1 MSDATGVAEA
11 MLGLPGFRVLAVDE
25 TPAEIVI
32 QIETS
37 ADRVGCPACGVVA
50 TAHDRMPV
58 EYRDLAVFGRPAG
71 LVWAKRR
78 WRCEEPLCA
87 TKNLERGVHC
97 VLLAMSFDEVNSSRM
112 LPPGWPQRPAGEPDS
127 R

>member
-1 MSDATGVAEA
+1 MSDAPGVAEA
-11 MLGLPGFRVLAVDE
+11 MVGLPGFRVLAVDE
-25 TPAEIVI
+25 TPAEVVI

-50 TAHDRMPV
+50 IAHDRMPV
-58 EYRDLAVFGRPAG
+58 EYCDLAVFGRPAR

-87 TKNLERGVHC
+87 TRTWSEESPRSPRD
-97 VLLAMSFDEVNSSRM
+97 AF
-112 LPPGWPQRPAGEPDS
+112 
-127 R
+127 